1 MKDEFLS
8 MASHELKT
16 PITSIKIFCDLVAR
30 GYDVARPELVAILGR
45 QSDHLVRLV
54 NDLLDVSR
62 LQLGRM
68 PLETSPLN
76 LVELVSRLCAQR
88 RYVCQKHV
96 VTCAQDGDKITVKGD
111 AARLEQVFSNLL
123 ENAHKYSPQA
133 SEIAVRICRRAGKAI
148 VEVQDEGVGISP
160 EHLPR
165 IFELFFKPAS
175 QQGKA
180 EFPGL
185 GVGLYVCRSIVERH
199 GGRIWAESEV
209 GKGSSTFFVELP
221 LAPNEAD

>member
-1 MKDEFLS
+1 
-8 MASHELKT
+8 
-16 PITSIKIFCDLVAR
+16 
-30 GYDVARPELVAILGR
+30 
-45 QSDHLVRLV
+45 
-54 NDLLDVSR
+54 
-62 LQLGRM
+62 M